1 MNEIPQNVRQEFV
14 CMTNDDRLLL
24 IQLLGRHS
32 PQTLC
37 YAINILHR
45 KLQEMKVSQR
55 REQL

>member
-24 IQLLGRHS
+24 LQLLSRNS

-45 KLQEMKVSQR
+45 KIQEMKATQR
-55 REQL
+55 REQV